1 MNFKL
6 RVGLLLCGL
15 LAISVAVPPSLH
27 AQRVLSPTDIQKELV
42 NATETRAKNR
52 EKVTELFS
60 SKAAEKALKDA
71 GMDPGQVK
79 TAVATLNDAELAQL
93 AARSDKIR
101 EDFAAGKVSNRDLLF
116 IIVGIAVLILII
128 VAV

>member
-93 AARSDKIR
+93 AARSDKMR

>member
-15 LAISVAVPPSLH
+15 LAISVAVPPSLQ

-93 AARSDKIR
+93 AARSDKMR

>member
-6 RVGLLLCGL
+6 RVGLIVCGL

-93 AARSDKIR
+93 AARSDKMR